1 MNPRFETTFTK
12 AVLRV
17 SSSEIPSEE
26 IFSWTYFTN
35 LFFKDPLKVTSG
47 GCILERSNPSSGPVS
62 IYGPMRFPRRSDSGK
77 SRVGPVSK
85 KSIVFFVQLA
95 FTKLKSF
102 L

>member
-12 AVLRV
+12 AVL

-47 GCILERSNPSSGPVS
+47 GCILEQS
-62 IYGPMRFPRRSDSGK
+62 
-77 SRVGPVSK
+77 
-85 KSIVFFVQLA
+85 
-95 FTKLKSF
+95 
-102 L
+102 